1 MLQPI
6 VAVLSRCRFHNQ
18 TNSEP
23 LGAMMAATGT
33 ELEGRRI
40 TVRLDPGLLVEA
52 LILKRLNTVPKRRH
66 PDWIRALLIQ
76 GFLAECRVVRQ
87 LKGTAAQH
95 PIAKRRV
102 QASPGLGFD
111 FGEGFARSAN
121 AKRDIGVNRHVA
133 NKFPASPVAAGGVDK
148 PFAHLRKIVG

>member
-1 MLQPI
+1 M
-6 VAVLSRCRFHNQ
+6 S
-18 TNSEP
+18 
-23 LGAMMAATGT
+23 ATGT

-52 LILKRLNTVPKRRH
+52 LILKRLNTVPKCRH

-95 PIAKRRV
+95 PIAKRRA
-102 QASPGLGFD
+102 QPSSGSGFD
-111 FGEGFARSAN
+111 FGEGFAQSTKP
-121 AKRDIGVNRHVA
+121 KRIETKNPHVSSQVPTS
-133 NKFPASPVAAGGVDK
+133 NVVTGGVDK
-148 PFAHLRKIVG
+148 PFAHLRRIVG